1 MRTQLLK
8 SGLIYTTL
16 GFINPISRLF
26 IFPVFVNLLTQDD
39 YGVISITSSFIAIL
53 LVVLPFGFDSAFSR
67 LFYEHKG
74 DDLKRFYH
82 SVIVYV
88 TIFAGALVVLLELT
102 GPWLFDVLL
111 ATDEVSFGVYG
122 RLAYATAL
130 GTLFTSIHQL
140 HARNQLKPVRFAVV
154 SLSQFIVSTSFE
166 LIAVLYLK
174 EGAFGVLLAR
184 CLGICMVSLVLT
196 VPVWWQSVKTASF
209 RFFRP
214 VFLYGAPMF
223 IYNILTFVYFQYD
236 RIQIEN
242 YLDLA
247 SVAIYS
253 VAFTLAHSSEIFL
266 MAMVGAILPNV
277 YRLLGE
283 PNRDMGR
290 VSRLLRGMG
299 YAELGFILVLF
310 LALPVFIRLFTPP
323 TYSKALPIGTLLLA
337 GFLFRYM
344 YIVYT
349 VPIFYQ
355 RDQVRRSVWLNVVC
369 GVVVVVANVVLLPR
383 IGLWGAPISMILS
396 RAAQLGLALLLYRS
410 VARQANLPIRLRRLP
425 LWYLVVGLYAIGL
438 VLFQAVSGGTHLW
451 AYGVPVVIGV
461 VVLVYLAS
469 RSQWQLSKVVDR
481 I

>member
-8 SGLIYTTL
+8 SGLIYTAL
-16 GFINPISRLF
+16 GFLNPISRLF
-26 IFPVFVNLLTQDD
+26 IFPVFVNLLQQDD
-39 YGVISITSSFIAIL
+39 YGVISITSTFVAIL

-67 LFYEHKG
+67 LFFEHKG

-82 SVIVYV
+82 SVVVYV
-88 TIFAGALVVLLELT
+88 TVFAGALIVLLELV
-102 GPWLFDVLL
+102 GPWLFGVLL
-111 ATDEVSFGVYG
+111 TTDKVSFGVYG

-130 GTLFTSIHQL
+130 GSLFTSIHQL
-140 HARNQLKPVRFAVV
+140 HARNQLKPVRFAAV
-154 SLSQFIVSTSFE
+154 SLSQFTVSTGFE

-283 PNRDMGR
+283 ANRDMGR
-290 VSRLLRGMG
+290 ISRLLRGMG
-299 YAELGFILVLF
+299 YAELGFVAVLF
-310 LALPVFIRLFTPP
+310 LALPVFIQLFTPP
-323 TYSKALPIGTLLLA
+323 EYSLALPIGTILVT

-355 RDQVRRSVWLNVVC
+355 RDQVRRTVWLNVVC
-369 GVVVVVANVVLLPR
+369 GVVVVVANVLLLPR

-396 RAAQLGLALLLYRS
+396 RAAQLGAALLLYRS
-410 VARQANLPIRLRRLP
+410 VSRRANLPIQLGRLP
-425 LWYLVVGLYAIGL
+425 IWYLVLGVYAVGL
-438 VLFQAVSGGTHLW
+438 VLIQVLTGGTYLW
-451 AYGVPVVIGV
+451 AYGVPLVAAVS
-461 VVLVYLAS
+461 VLAYLAA
-469 RSQWQLSKVVDR
+469 RSQWQLSKVVER